1 MYKKLLSRDLLCTGC
16 GACVNACPHNAIK
29 YIYDYEKDG
38 SMVAEI
44 ESDKCISCHVCE
56 AVCPVL
62 SPKVNSNNKVDE
74 CYAVWAN
81 DTVRMQ
87 SSSGGAFSVFA
98 ENILNRGGYVCAV
111 AYGNEFKAEHII
123 ISDVKD
129 LPKLRRS
136 KYVQSDVG
144 YIYRQIKELLTQNQE
159 VLFVGTPCQVAGL
172 KAFLGKKYESL
183 ILVDIFCNYTPSY
196 PLFRKYLCENYD
208 VKQLDKIDFRVKK
221 YGWICDIHTITESN
235 GEVLERRPYN
245 DAFQRGYHPRLF
257 MRETCE
263 KCWFSANPRQGD
275 LSIADFWHIGE
286 FYPELDDTKGTSCVV
301 VNNEKGASFFE
312 SIKPVF
318 AMCEKV
324 PLDCMKYNR
333 GEIVAPHPARNRFYD
348 LIKTRSFN
356 ESVEYA
362 LNGKYDAVIWGN
374 WSEKNYGSELTYY
387 ALYETLVAL
396 GLDPLMVERPR
407 NAIWGPNETPVLF
420 KESPYKEGALH
431 ELFPDKAAMYELNE
445 KSDIFIVGS
454 DQLWHRNL
462 YNDFGQVAF
471 FDYIYND
478 KKKIAYAASFGREY
492 WTGDSYETQEAAV
505 FLKDFDYVSVREQ
518 SGVDVCEKYFGVDAQ
533 CVLDPV
539 FLCPKQE
546 YEVLAA
552 KSTIAIRRS
561 YIGGY
566 ILDITPLK
574 LQILQ
579 SAQQSKSM
587 PCEIMTDAFRETLQ
601 DVGDITVHKN
611 VFCEDWLSN
620 IIHSDFVIT
629 DSFHGMCFAIIFNKP
644 FIAICNQERGSVRF
658 TDLLEQLG
666 LSERLIS
673 ERTQIDEVKRLIET
687 PMDYATVE
695 ARINKEKINSLHWL
709 KHALKVPK
717 DYKLRE
723 YDILLH
729 KIQSA
734 ESQFDSVQRKIPYI
748 EHELGDRKWDI
759 SVHRKELNERLWDIQ
774 VHRNELNELF
784 QAIHIYESKF
794 EEIKQRQTELK
805 EEVNKINSYFII
817 RLWRKI
823 SKVLHALMAK

>member
-1 MYKKLLSRDLLCTGC
+1 MYKKLLSRNLLCTGC
-16 GACVNACPHNAIK
+16 GACVNACLQNAIN

-44 ESDKCISCHVCE
+44 ERGKCISCHLCE
-56 AVCPVL
+56 EVCPVL
-62 SPKVNSNNKVDE
+62 SPKENSNDKVNE
-74 CYAVWAN
+74 CYAVWAK
-81 DTVRMQ
+81 DSIRMQ
-87 SSSGGAFSVFA
+87 SSSGGAFTVFA
-98 ENILNRGGYVCAV
+98 ENILHRGGYVCAV

-123 ISDVKD
+123 ISDAKD
-129 LPKLRRS
+129 LSELRRS

-144 YIYRQIKELLTQNQE
+144 YIYRQIKELLVQNKE
-159 VLFVGTPCQVAGL
+159 VLFVGTPCQVAGV
-172 KAFLGKKYESL
+172 KAFLGKPYENL

-208 VKQLDKIDFRVKK
+208 VKQVDKIDFRVKK
-221 YGWICDIHTITESN
+221 YGWRCDIHTITESN

-263 KCWFSANPRQGD
+263 KCRFSANPRQGD

-301 VNNEKGASFFE
+301 VNNEKGACFFE
-312 SIKPVF
+312 KIKPVL

-333 GEIVAPHPARNRFYD
+333 GECVSPHPARNRFYE

-356 ESVEYA
+356 QSVEFA

-387 ALYETLVAL
+387 ALYETLVDL
-396 GLDPLMVERPR
+396 GLDPLMVERPK

-420 KESPYKEGALH
+420 KEFPYKDGALH

-445 KSDIFIVGS
+445 KSEIFIVGS

-462 YNDFGQVAF
+462 YHDFGQVAF

-492 WTGDSYETQEAAV
+492 WSGDSYETQEAAV

-518 SGVDVCEKYFGVDAQ
+518 SGVDVCKKYFDVDAL

-539 FLCPKQE
+539 FLCQKQK
-546 YEVLAA
+546 YKVLAA

-673 ERTQIDEVKRLIET
+673 EKTQINEVKRLMET
-687 PMDYATVE
+687 PIDYATVE
-695 ARINKEKINSLHWL
+695 ARINREKIRSLHWL
-709 KHALKVPK
+709 EHALKAPK
-717 DYKLRE
+717 DYTLRE
-723 YDILLH
+723 YDILLR

-748 EHELGDRKWDI
+748 EHELGNRKWDI
-759 SVHRKELNERLWDIQ
+759 SVHRKELNDRLWDIQ
-774 VHRNELNELF
+774 VHRKELNELF
-784 QAIHIYESKF
+784 QDIRIHRSEIAEIRQKQSELEEKVDRINNYLIIRIWKKLSKF
-794 EEIKQRQTELK
+794 
-805 EEVNKINSYFII
+805 
-817 RLWRKI
+817 
-823 SKVLHALMAK
+823 LHVQK